1 MFDLWVFEQLSPQE
15 RQGLEELT
23 TKWIFEKGAILFLE
37 GAPASMVLLLTS
49 GRVKLF
55 KVSSEGN
62 EVILGF
68 LGSHDLLG
76 EEILFREGVRSFSA
90 QAMERTTA
98 CVCTKEGF
106 ESLAT
111 SHPVISAKITRTLG
125 EKLSQMSDQLADIA
139 MYDVRNR
146 LIRLL
151 ARLAREQGESTHLGL
166 TLDRHITHEDLGAL
180 VGASRVMVSN
190 VLLDLRESGLL
201 RMDSQHRFVVSQ
213 TLLDQAVLL
222 MEAEPAMTESCVCF
236 RKLRALGGQ

>member
-1 MFDLWVFEQLSPQE
+1 MACG
-15 RQGLEELT
+15 R
-23 TKWIFEKGAILFLE
+23 FL
-37 GAPASMVLLLTS
+37 VTS

-55 KVSSEGN
+55 KVSSEGK

-111 SHPVISAKITRTLG
+111 RLPVISAKITRTLG

-151 ARLAREQGESTHLGL
+151 ARLACEQGESTHLGL

-180 VGASRVMVSN
+180 VGASRVMISN

-201 RMDSQHRFVVSQ
+201 HMGAQRRFLVRQ
-213 TLLDQAVLL
+213 ALLDQAVLL
-222 MEAEPAMTESCVCF
+222 TEAEPAMTESCACF
-236 RKLRALGGQ
+236 RKLRTPGGQ

>member
-15 RQGLEELT
+15 RQHLEELT
-23 TKWIFEKGAILFLE
+23 IKRTYEKGAILFLE
-37 GAPASMVLLLTS
+37 GAPASTVLLITA

-55 KVSSEGN
+55 KVSSEGK

-76 EEILFREGVRSFSA
+76 EEMLFREGVRSFSA
-90 QAMERTTA
+90 QAVERTTA

-111 SHPVISAKITRTLG
+111 RLPVISAKITRTLG

-151 ARLAREQGESTHLGL
+151 ARLACEQGESTHLGL
-166 TLDRHITHEDLGAL
+166 TLDQHITHEDLGAL

-201 RMDSQHRFVVSQ
+201 QMDTQRRFIVSQ

-222 MEAEPAMTESCVCF
+222 IETEPAMTESCACF
-236 RKLRALGGQ
+236 RKLLTPGGQ